1 VEGPLGP
8 RTNAALTAA
17 ALIASLAVFAACKK
31 GGADWRILQLYS
43 GETSVDLLSHP
54 SKVQAFR
61 VDAAPRAPKLGET
74 HAGPFIATAPSVD
87 VPADATAELSKL
99 LQDADAYDW
108 RRGPKPFKP
117 QVGLAFVRGAYVL
130 ELALD
135 FDTSQIRV
143 YAGDHPR
150 GSQSIAP
157 SRERFLAVAKRV
169 FPDDAAV
176 QAMR

>member
-1 VEGPLGP
+1 VGP

-17 ALIASLAVFAACKK
+17 ATVALVLSFAACKK

-43 GETSVDLLSHP
+43 GETSVDLLQHP

-87 VPADATAELSKL
+87 VPADAAASLSAL
-99 LQDADAYDW
+99 LSDADAYDW
-108 RRGPKPFKP
+108 RRGGKQFRP
-117 QVGLAFVRGAYVL
+117 QVGLVFVRGAYVL

-135 FDTSQIRV
+135 FDTAQIRV
-143 YAGDHPR
+143 YAGDQPL

-157 SRERFLAVAKRV
+157 SRDRFLAVAKRV

-176 QAMR
+176 QALR